1 MSSTTQSRENYSRT
15 NFDAI
20 EQAFR
25 SVWKT
30 LYAHVSSDTTQ
41 AEELKIQLSQTLVS
55 LVSDG
60 ITDPKELR
68 RRALENMAFSLR

>member
-1 MSSTTQSRENYSRT
+1 MSTTTQSRENSRT

-20 EQAFR
+20 EQAFH

-30 LYAHVSSDTTQ
+30 LYAHVSSDNRQ
-41 AEELKIQLSQTLVS
+41 AEELKVQLSQTLVS

-68 RRALENMAFSLR
+68 RKALENMALSLG

>member
-1 MSSTTQSRENYSRT
+1 MSSTTQSRENYSPT
-15 NFDAI
+15 DFDAI
-20 EQAFR
+20 EHAFS

-30 LYAHVSSDTTQ
+30 LYGHVSSDNAQ
-41 AEELKIQLSQTLVS
+41 AEELKIQLSRTLIS

-68 RRALENMAFSLR
+68 RKALENMAFSLR